1 MEKKYTKKQINE
13 IVDRAIN
20 IAMDNHQKHLEKASE
35 DSNGKFDSSFVM
47 ANLMQVMLVLADFR
61 SNLWEDE

>member
-20 IAMDNHQKHLEKASE
+20 IAMDNHQKHLEKVTGDE
-35 DSNGKFDSSFVM
+35 NGKYDSSFVM
-47 ANLMQVMLVLADFR
+47 ANLMQVMLVLADFK

>member
-20 IAMDNHQKHLEKASE
+20 IAMDNHQKHLEKATE
-35 DSNGKFDSSFVM
+35 DENGKYDSHFVM
-47 ANLMQVMLVLADFR
+47 ANLMQVMLVLADFK